1 MNLINKEDK
10 IFVAGHKGMVGQAIY
25 KSLSEKGYKNLV
37 TAERKKLDLTNEKS
51 VNQFFYENQ
60 PDIVII
66 AAAKVGGIIAN
77 NTYPYEFLIENLK
90 IQNNLISCSFDKNVN
105 RLLFLGSSCIY
116 PRDSKQPINEKALLT
131 GSLEKTNESYA
142 IAKIAGIK
150 LCNALRKQYGFDA
163 ISLMPTNLYGP
174 GDNYNLENSHVI
186 PALLRKFHEAK
197 IKKSSYV
204 SCWGSG
210 TPYREFL
217 HVNDLANACIYLLEN
232 YNVKSNLI
240 KELEIDDIGYLNVGT
255 GSDISIKDL
264 TGIVSEVVGFTGQIK
279 WDRSKPD
286 GTPRKRL
293 DVTRLQKLGWSP
305 SIDLKNG
312 LEETYKEFKMLYNLN
327 QIRK

>member
-1 MNLINKEDK
+1 M
-10 IFVAGHKGMVGQAIY
+10 
-25 KSLSEKGYKNLV
+25 
-37 TAERKKLDLTNEKS
+37 TNEKS
-51 VNQFFYENQ
+51 VNQFFYENH
-60 PDIVII
+60 PDVVII

-90 IQNNLISCSFDKNVN
+90 IQNNLISCSFNKKVK

-116 PRDSKQPINEKALLT
+116 PRDSIQPINEKALLT
-131 GSLEKTNESYA
+131 GALEKTNESYA

-150 LCNALRKQYGFDA
+150 LCNALRKQYGYDA
-163 ISLMPTNLYGP
+163 MSLMPTNLYGP

-204 SCWGSG
+204 TCWGSG

-217 HVNDLANACIYLLEN
+217 HVNDLANACIYLLEK
-232 YNVKSNLI
+232 YNMKSNLI

-293 DVTRLQKLGWSP
+293 DVSRLQKLGWSP

-312 LEETYKEFKMLYNLN
+312 LEETYKEFKMLYSLN